1 MASIAKITPHLWFVD
16 RVEEAVS
23 FYVSIFPGSS
33 LDRVTAIEADTPSG
47 PAGSVK
53 VVEFTLA
60 GQPFM
65 AIGAGPLDPFNHAVS
80 FMVNCADQAEIDHY
94 WNRLLD
100 GGTAEQCGWL
110 RDRYGLCWQVVPE
123 AMGGMMAHPDHER
136 VRRVTEAMLQMVKF
150 DIAGLE
156 SAFHGGAVAH

>member
-16 RVEEAVS
+16 RVDEAAA

-33 LDRVTAIEADTPSG
+33 LDRVTTIEADTPSG

-80 FMVNCADQAEIDHY
+80 FMVNCDDQAEIDHY
-94 WNRLLD
+94 WNHLLD
-100 GGTAEQCGWL
+100 GGAAEQCGWL
-110 RDRYGLCWQVVPE
+110 RDRYGLSWQIVPA
-123 AMGGMMAHPDHER
+123 AMGEMMAHPDRAR
-136 VRRVTEAMLQMVKF
+136 VRRVTEAMLSMVKF
-150 DIAGLE
+150 DIAALE
-156 SAFHGGAVAH
+156 RAFEDD